1 MRHTNQH
8 ARDTLP
14 APALGAAEDSFKG
27 VLREVSLP
35 RRSLS
40 PCASLSGATCS
51 QQGMRQSCGVLRAI
65 IHAGVNHFADCNSY
79 RDRNSY
85 LS

>member
-40 PCASLSGATCS
+40 PCACPQRRHVQPAGDAPE
-51 QQGMRQSCGVLRAI
+51 LRAI

-79 RDRNSY
+79 RARNSY
-85 LS
+85 LSMS